1 MDMAHEPHKDRTL
14 QDDRAD
20 LEVDARDGSPLT
32 EGEAAPLAD
41 EGTATP
47 TSPLAFV
54 KHLFIGGAPVAVTP
68 DDTGESAPHD
78 PITTRDDR
86 PIGD

>member
-1 MDMAHEPHKDRTL
+1 MAPKPHQDRTL
-14 QDDRAD
+14 QDDRVELD
-20 LEVDARDGSPLT
+20 VDAHDGSPLT

-47 TSPLAFV
+47 TSPLTFV
-54 KHLFIGGAPVAVTP
+54 KHLFVGGAAVALTP
-68 DDTGESAPHD
+68 EDTGESAPHD
-78 PITTRDDR
+78 PMTTRDDR